1 MLLRLRWTLPFPVPP
16 PDMLE
21 DCGIENIYIYIWPF
35 YPVSDTEI
43 LKLLINKSIFCLL
56 KRWIMMSP

>member
-21 DCGIENIYIYIWPF
+21 DCGIENIYIYLAVLSSF
-35 YPVSDTEI
+35 
-43 LKLLINKSIFCLL
+43 
-56 KRWIMMSP
+56 